1 MHNAA
6 LPALVRCYLTLLADT
21 VDTRQ
26 VARES
31 LIALGTCI
39 GKFTHTNKFMLTI
52 GALDILAQYSKYKVR
67 SAITLASSPNE
78 ESSFGTASRIR
89 AL

>member
-1 MHNAA
+1 MKRAIH
-6 LPALVRCYLTLLADT
+6 VRPSILHTCTIQCCCACISLSAADT

-67 SAITLASSPNE
+67 CDCIGQQP
-78 ESSFGTASRIR
+78 IR
-89 AL
+89 GL